1 MTATLIYDG
10 ECPLCKKAVAWVQ
23 KHARPQTLEYL
34 TCQSPERAQRFPT
47 MAEAQ
52 CMEAMQLV
60 MPGGAV
66 YSGDEAL
73 PVLLSMLRRWRWLAH
88 LFRLPGITLVSPAA
102 YRLVARNRH
111 IFSIFV
117 ASKHSPSDPSC
128 SADGNCE

>member
-23 KHARPQTLEYL
+23 KRARPQTLDYL
-34 TCQSPERAQRFPT
+34 TCQSPERAQRFPD
-47 MAEAQ
+47 MVEAQ

-60 MPGGAV
+60 MPDGAV

-88 LFRLPGITLVSPAA
+88 LFRLPGITLLSPIG
-102 YRLVARNRH
+102 YRFVARNRN

-117 ASKHSPSDPSC
+117 AKKNSVTEEAC
-128 SADGNCE
+128 SADGDCD

>member
-10 ECPLCKKAVAWVQ
+10 ECPLCEKAVAWVQ
-23 KHARPQTLEYL
+23 KRARPQTLEYL

-60 MPGGAV
+60 MPDGAV

-88 LFRLPGITLVSPAA
+88 LFRIPGITLLSPIG
-102 YRLVARNRH
+102 YRFIARNRH

-117 ASKHSPSDPSC
+117 ASKRSPSDASC
-128 SADGNCE
+128 SPDSNCK

>member
-1 MTATLIYDG
+1 MKATLIYDG
-10 ECPLCKKAVAWVQ
+10 ECPLCAKAVAWVQ

-34 TCQSPERAQRFPT
+34 TCQSSGRAQRFPAMT
-47 MAEAQ
+47 EAK

-60 MPGGAV
+60 MADGAV

-88 LFRLPGITLVSPAA
+88 LFRLPGITLLSPAA
-102 YRLVARNRH
+102 YRFVARNRH

-117 ASKHSPSDPSC
+117 AKKTPAAVEAC
-128 SADGNCE
+128 TADADCD